1 MLRRLASLGHSASED
16 QLPMSPSPGDDQPQ
30 ERITG
35 GLAGVFKG
43 LAGAGKLTKSPPPS
57 LQSLS
62 SIAAGQAQPS
72 PSTKRADD
80 SPLPTALRGL
90 APDQLE
96 QYARLKNR
104 NGHLSDRIAAATSLR
119 YAIRD
124 FPLNPVLDI
133 WYAGK
138 DLINENYPEHAR
150 QIGWELLTECA
161 KYTAAS
167 ELERREYFETLTAPA
182 NRADFHLQL
191 AALEDLTTKGR
202 NITGFPYDIFP
213 LLISWLHETYQ
224 IVRKARRRALSEN
237 KGSKKGK
244 SAAAGED
251 KNFSQL
257 FVLLRDVIKFNFKFA
272 RDPVVGDLMS
282 ELLNICMKTVSE
294 DDLMAC
300 INVIEALVTF
310 GTIPNGKLKDCIKLL
325 GTIHQQLPH
334 LQKQSW
340 HTISIICRSHH
351 GQSTVRILLDTLRNY
366 ATPDDKH
373 KEHELNREIRGALS
387 VLKKLLHKSAE
398 KGYPP
403 VSLAL
408 LVDGLANVARSS
420 SPKIAADTLQL
431 INSLFD
437 DAHNNISSMVKDE
450 HWSSIFEVAALC
462 GAKAIPS
469 TASDSESLLSPR
481 QVPEAEDP
489 VTVQLR
495 CLITRIE
502 KLLTQAT
509 DLLQR
514 DECME
519 FLTQVYLALPDSA
532 AGLVIAYFKEH
543 RSCFPSDV
551 EWKKNLD
558 IVVDGFF
565 LAQHRDP
572 LTRLHAL
579 EIIIEVY
586 DFLFHTQDLME
597 EDALGDLVR
606 RLLFGMSEETN
617 TLVLQDTVTFL
628 VKVSQTAD
636 ATLFDDILGGLR
648 EVVAKEMSRSPLA
661 LLASPKSAS
670 FPPGQTVY
678 FANQSLSNV
687 VTRGYV
693 QIFIRTLNTDGSKAS
708 KAFAAL
714 VHIARSNSCE
724 VDARLT
730 AMKMLF
736 RLRAD
741 AEYQIYI
748 TPQVENESLAGSL
761 YRTEASLAKKLA
773 EDAAHPS
780 RLPRAEP
787 ATRPSRGISFT
798 QGQTGEKGLPT
809 RQTHTPKPAVHQ
821 AQRLWSVPD
830 ADALPEVPPERPSW
844 LLISYRDEND
854 AVGAELGP
862 TGRAV
867 LNMGAWLEAMISLFH
882 KGCDW
887 EVYSF
892 ILAHLPAQLSNHPI
906 FRGAIPHIHELRR
919 FFCEILK
926 TGTFQEPPLSSGLR
940 RSDVSNCL
948 FHSLTMI
955 LSYHEHFQK
964 MDEDDLVRTFMHGI
978 SDKTAKTCIHAL
990 QVCCHELPL
999 SVSKALVTILQKMS
1013 QVITQPLVAV
1023 HILEFLACLSRLPSL
1038 YSNFREDEYRII
1050 FGICA
1055 RYLQSVRD
1063 KKHAARPSHSSEP
1076 STPNIVAAHHPEILG
1091 QQAAHD
1097 DLPQYVYALAY
1108 HVITF
1113 WFLAVKLPDRPS
1125 HINWIAKNLFV
1136 DSDGRATN
1144 EEQAQ
1149 VTLDFMQRV
1158 AFSDACDSA
1167 QDPLFTEEFYG
1178 EIQKRRWVIGN
1189 SIVTIRQAKET
1200 GWAEITRRYPSGTSS
1215 FAIRVEFSP
1224 MPNQPA
1230 ADQSDAS
1237 AWEGRFQHG
1246 ITIFPSHLLMQLL
1259 APMPQMYDPAIRPI
1273 PLPDDDAVNRAIRI
1287 FDRNSTVDGHKV
1299 GVIYIGEGQTQ
1310 ETEILANRIGSP
1322 DYLEFLKGLG
1332 VLTKL
1337 KGATF
1342 NTQGLDR
1349 EYDGDGQYTYCWRD
1363 RVTEMVF
1370 HVTTQMP
1377 TNLEN
1382 DPRCNH
1388 KKKHIGNDYVNIVWN
1403 ESGLPFKFD
1412 TFPSQFNYVY
1422 IVITPA
1428 PQRSFSSM
1436 REMAQKRQDGEAQQ
1450 FSPFFKVQVMSQ
1462 PGFPEISPAA
1472 EPKLV
1477 SLKALPRFIRLVAL
1491 NASVFSLVWDT
1502 PYGEYVSSWRNRLQE
1517 INRLRERHGPKGA
1530 HYGHAAGSAGLATAT
1545 ATAGGLPLIN
1555 SNAGGNAPVSG
1566 TQGVLMGNGANAS
1579 AVGPGGMLSDYSI
1592 GGGGAANV
1600 GGVGSRPASGNIR
1613 DSFSSLRRSSVATFF
1628 TSNTGGTASTG
1639 AGGGGTGTGSGNDG
1653 SHRSSMLSTA
1663 PSSTMMTDGGVHHG
1677 HGHGQG
1683 GNGDTEALVD
1693 AVDFSK
1699 WT

>member
-16 QLPMSPSPGDDQPQ
+16 QLPMSPSPGDDQPP

-35 GLAGVFKG
+35 GLAGVLKG
-43 LAGAGKLTKSPPPS
+43 LAGGSRLTKSPPPS
-57 LQSLS
+57 LQSLG
-62 SIAAGQAQPS
+62 SIAAAQAQPS
-72 PSTKRADD
+72 PSTKHADD

-90 APDQLE
+90 APDQVE
-96 QYARLKNR
+96 QYVKLKNR
-104 NGHLSDRIAAATSLR
+104 NGHLNERIAAATSLR

-138 DLINENYPEHAR
+138 DLINENYPENAR

-213 LLISWLHETYQ
+213 LLISWLHQTYQ
-224 IVRKARRRALSEN
+224 IVRKARRRALRGN
-237 KGSKKGK
+237 GGSSKGK

-282 ELLNICMKTVSE
+282 ELLNICRKTASE
-294 DDLMAC
+294 DDLIAC

-310 GTIPNGKLKDCIKLL
+310 GTIPNGKLKDCIKVL

-351 GQSTVRILLDTLRNY
+351 GQSTVRILLDILRTY
-366 ATPDDKH
+366 AAPDDKE
-373 KEHELNREIRGALS
+373 KEQELNREIRGALS

-420 SPKIAADTLQL
+420 NTKIAADTLQL

-437 DAHNNISSMVKDE
+437 DARNNISPMVRDE
-450 HWSSIFEVAALC
+450 HWSSIFEVAAQC
-462 GAKAIPS
+462 GTQAVPF
-469 TASDSESLLSPR
+469 TAPDSESLLSPR

-489 VTVQLR
+489 VTRQLR
-495 CLITRIE
+495 RLITRIE
-502 KLLTQAT
+502 NLLTQT
-509 DLLQR
+509 SDLLQR
-514 DECME
+514 DECMQ

-532 AGLVIAYFKEH
+532 AGLVIAYFKDH

-558 IVVDGFF
+558 IIMDGFF

-586 DFLFHTQDLME
+586 DFLSLTQDLME

-606 RLLFGMSEETN
+606 RLLSGMSEETN

-636 ATLFDDILGGLR
+636 GSLFDDIIGGLR

-661 LLASPKSAS
+661 LLASPKSSS

-748 TPQVENESLAGSL
+748 TTQVENESLAGLL
-761 YRTEASLAKKLA
+761 YRTEASLARKLA

-798 QGQTGEKGLPT
+798 QGQAGEKGLPA
-809 RQTHTPKPAVHQ
+809 RQTHTPRPVVHQ
-821 AQRLWSVPD
+821 NQRLWSVPD
-830 ADALPEVPPERPSW
+830 ADALPESLPERPSW

-854 AVGAELGP
+854 AIGAELGS

-882 KGCDW
+882 NGCDW

-892 ILAHLPAQLSNHPI
+892 VLAHLPAQLSNHPI

-919 FFCEILK
+919 FFCEMIK
-926 TGTFQEPPLSSGLR
+926 TGNFQEPPLSSGLR

-948 FHSLTMI
+948 FHSLAMI

-964 MDEDDLVRTFMHGI
+964 MDEDDMVRTFTHGI

-1063 KKHAARPSHSSEP
+1063 KKQHAARPSHSSEP
-1076 STPNIVAAHHPEILG
+1076 STPSIVVAHHPETLG
-1091 QQAAHD
+1091 HQAAND

-1178 EIQKRRWVIGN
+1178 EIQKRRWIIGN

-1230 ADQSDAS
+1230 ADLSDAS

-1273 PLPDDDAVNRAIRI
+1273 PLPDDDNVNRAIRI

-1299 GVIYIGEGQTQ
+1299 GVIYVGEGQTK
-1310 ETEILANRIGSP
+1310 ETEILANTIGSP
-1322 DYLEFLKGLG
+1322 EYLEFLKGLG

-1349 EYDGDGQYTYCWRD
+1349 EYDTDGQYTYCWRD
-1363 RVTEMVF
+1363 RVTEIVY

-1377 TNLEN
+1377 TNLER
-1382 DPRCNH
+1382 DPQCNH
-1388 KKKHIGNDYVNIVWN
+1388 KKKHIGNDYVSIVWN

-1428 PQRSFSSM
+1428 PRRTFSSM

-1450 FSPFFKVQVMSQ
+1450 VSPFFKVQVMNR
-1462 PGFPEISPAA
+1462 PGFPEISPVA

-1477 SLKALPRFIRLVAL
+1477 SLKALPRFVRLIAL
-1491 NASVFSLVWDT
+1491 NASVFSLVWSQREG
-1502 PYGEYVSSWRNRLQE
+1502 GEHVSSWRNRLQE
-1517 INRLRERHGPKGA
+1517 INRLRERHGPKSA
-1530 HYGHAAGSAGLATAT
+1530 HYGHSAGSTGLATAT

-1555 SNAGGNAPVSG
+1555 SSAAVSG
-1566 TQGVLMGNGANAS
+1566 TQSGLGGAS
-1579 AVGPGGMLSDYSI
+1579 VGAVGPGGMLSDYSI
-1592 GGGGAANV
+1592 GGGGGPSGINSA
-1600 GGVGSRPASGNIR
+1600 GSRPASGNIR

-1628 TSNTGGTASTG
+1628 TSNTAATGLSGGTSG
-1639 AGGGGTGTGSGNDG
+1639 AGTGTGTGSGNDG

-1663 PSSTMMTDGGVHHG
+1663 ASSTMMTDHGVHH
-1677 HGHGQG
+1677 HGQG

>member
-16 QLPMSPSPGDDQPQ
+16 HLPMSPSPGEDQAH
-30 ERITG
+30 EGRTTG

-43 LAGAGKLTKSPPPS
+43 LAGGGKLTKSPPPS
-57 LQSLS
+57 LQSLG
-62 SIAAGQAQPS
+62 SIAAAQAQPS
-72 PSTKRADD
+72 PSTKQGDD

-96 QYARLKNR
+96 QYVKLKNR
-104 NGHLSDRIAAATSLR
+104 NGQLSERIAAATSLR

-138 DLINENYPEHAR
+138 DLINEHYPDHVR

-161 KYTAAS
+161 KYTGAS

-213 LLISWLHETYQ
+213 LLVSWLHETYQ
-224 IVRKARRRALSEN
+224 IVRKSRRRAQRAGG
-237 KGSKKGK
+237 GSNKGK

-251 KNFSQL
+251 KSFSQL

-272 RDPVVGDLMS
+272 RDPVVGDLMN
-282 ELLNICMKTVSE
+282 ELLNICMKTASE
-294 DDLMAC
+294 DDLKAC

-310 GTIPNGKLKDCIKLL
+310 GTIPNGKLKDCIKVL

-334 LQKQSW
+334 LQKQAW

-351 GQSTVRILLDTLRNY
+351 GQSTVRILLDILRTY
-366 ATPDDKH
+366 ATPDDKQR
-373 KEHELNREIRGALS
+373 ESELNREIRGALS
-387 VLKKLLHKSAE
+387 VLKKLLRKSTE

-408 LVDGLANVARSS
+408 LIDGLANVARSNYS
-420 SPKIAADTLQL
+420 KIASDILLL

-437 DAHNNISSMVKDE
+437 DQDNKISSMVKDE
-450 HWSSIFEVAALC
+450 HWSSIFEVAAQC
-462 GAKAIPS
+462 GKKAAPS
-469 TASDSESLLSPR
+469 TSTDSETPLRSPR
-481 QVPEAEDP
+481 AVPEAEN
-489 VTVQLR
+489 TVAWQLK
-495 CLITRIE
+495 CLISRIE
-502 KLLTQAT
+502 KLLTQTT

-519 FLTQVYLALPDSA
+519 FLTQVYHALPDSA
-532 AGLVIAYFKEH
+532 AGLVITHFKEH

-551 EWKKNLD
+551 EWKQNLD
-558 IVVDGFF
+558 IVLDGFL
-565 LAQHRDP
+565 LARHRGP

-579 EIIIEVY
+579 EIVIELY
-586 DFLFHTQDLME
+586 DFLFLTQDLME

-606 RLLFGMSEETN
+606 RVLSGMVEETE
-617 TLVLQDTVTFL
+617 TLVLQETVAFL
-628 VKVSQTAD
+628 VRVSQAAD
-636 ATLFDDILGGLR
+636 PALFDDILEGLKK
-648 EVVAKEMSRSPLA
+648 VVAGDMSKSPLA
-661 LLASPKSAS
+661 MLASPKSTT
-670 FPPGQTVY
+670 FPPGHTVY

-741 AEYQIYI
+741 AEYQVYL
-748 TPQVENESLAGSL
+748 TSQVENDNLAGSL
-761 YRTEASLAKKLA
+761 YRTEASLARKLA

-787 ATRPSRGISFT
+787 ATRPSRGMSVT
-798 QGQTGEKGLPT
+798 QGQAGDKGLPT
-809 RQTHTPKPAVHQ
+809 RQTHTPKPALHRN
-821 AQRLWSVPD
+821 QRLWSVPD
-830 ADALPEVPPERPSW
+830 ADALPEAPPERASW
-844 LLISYRDEND
+844 LLLAYRDEND
-854 AVGAELGP
+854 AGSAELGP
-862 TGRAV
+862 TGRAE
-867 LNMGAWLEAMISLFH
+867 LNMKPWLDAMLNLFH
-882 KGCDW
+882 TGCDW

-892 ILAHLPAQLSNHPI
+892 VLAHLPAQLSNHPI
-906 FRGAIPHIHELRR
+906 FRGAIPYVHELRR
-919 FFCEILK
+919 FLCEIVK
-926 TGTFQEPPLSSGLR
+926 TGTFQEPPISSGLR

-948 FHSLTMI
+948 FHSLIMI

-964 MDEDDLVRTFMHGI
+964 MDEDDLVMTFMHGI

-990 QVCCHELPL
+990 QICCHELPL
-999 SVSKALVTILQKMS
+999 SVSKTLVAILRKMS
-1013 QVITQPLVAV
+1013 QVITQPLVAM

-1063 KKHAARPSHSSEP
+1063 KKHTTRPSHSSEP
-1076 STPNIVAAHHPEILG
+1076 STLSIVVAHPEIVG
-1091 QQAAHD
+1091 QQAAND

-1178 EIQKRRWVIGN
+1178 EIQKRRWIIGN
-1189 SIVTIRQAKET
+1189 SIITIRQAKET
-1200 GWAEITRRYPSGTSS
+1200 GWAEITRRYPSGASS

-1230 ADQSDAS
+1230 ADQSDAA

-1259 APMPQMYDPAIRPI
+1259 APMPQMYDPAFRPI
-1273 PLPDDDAVNRAIRI
+1273 PLPDDDTVDRAIRT

-1299 GVIYIGEGQTQ
+1299 GVIYIGEGQTK
-1310 ETEILANRIGSP
+1310 ESEILANTIGSP

-1349 EYDGDGQYTYCWRD
+1349 EYDSDGQYTYCWRD

-1370 HVTTQMP
+1370 HVITQMP
-1377 TNLEN
+1377 TNLEH
-1382 DPRCNH
+1382 DPQCNN

-1428 PQRSFSSM
+1428 PQRSFSAM

-1450 FSPFFKVQVMSQ
+1450 LSPFFKVQVMSQ
-1462 PGFPEISPAA
+1462 PGFPKISPAA

-1477 SLKALPRFIRLVAL
+1477 SLKALPRFIRLLAL
-1491 NASVFSLVWDT
+1491 NASVFSLVWTNGD
-1502 PYGEYVSSWRNRLQE
+1502 GEHVSSWRNRLQQ

-1530 HYGHAAGSAGLATAT
+1530 HHGLIYSSGSAGLATAT

-1555 SNAGGNAPVSG
+1555 GNPGNPPMSG
-1566 TQGVLMGNGANAS
+1566 TQGLMSNGS
-1579 AVGPGGMLSDYSI
+1579 SGGPVGPGGMLSDYSI
-1592 GGGGAANV
+1592 GGPPSSMNPGGAI
-1600 GGVGSRPASGNIR
+1600 GSRPASGNIR

-1628 TSNTGGTASTG
+1628 TSNTANTSGSG
-1639 AGGGGTGTGSGNDG
+1639 ATSGVGGSGNDV

-1663 PSSTMMTDGGVHHG
+1663 PSSTMTDGHHHG
-1677 HGHGQG
+1677 GHGQG
-1683 GNGDTEALVD
+1683 GGNGDAEALVD